1 MTSTLLFALALL
13 PGLQQNPSS
22 PPPSVEEH
30 PAPPTAPQEAGVR
43 PSQWQIVLRAATP
56 LTTTDPQHLSG
67 GVGVAHTGTSRLL
80 LQYSPSETGHLGSLR
95 VAAGFRVIRRE
106 TWQLTFD
113 LEHAQV
119 RPSRRLF
126 SGTGWQLEGHDRHQL
141 SIAAV
146 SMQFP
151 GRRFLGLIDGVE
163 IGGGQMHL
171 WRQVSARAGSET
183 LSTSRDPILESA
195 APVGMLGVRATRLLF
210 WGLEGQAHVR
220 LIGAGNS
227 RGGEVPFAHV
237 TAEWDVMRQMFR
249 SPRFGRGAFGVSGH
263 HASSRRAVS
272 YFQNGVGLTFRIDF

>member
-1 MTSTLLFALALL
+1 MTSTLLFALALI

-22 PPPSVEEH
+22 PPPSVEES
-30 PAPPTAPQEAGVR
+30 PEPPVIQEAGVR
-43 PSQWQIVLRAATP
+43 PGRWQIVLRAATP

-80 LQYSPSETGHLGSLR
+80 LEYSPSDTGRLGSIR
-95 VAAGFRVIRRE
+95 ASAGFRLVRRE
-106 TWQLTFD
+106 TWQVAFD

-126 SGTGWQLEGHDRHQL
+126 RGTGWQLDGHDRHQL
-141 SIAAV
+141 SLATM
-146 SMQFP
+146 SMQFQ
-151 GRRFLGLIDGVE
+151 GRRVFGLIDGVE
-163 IGGGQMHL
+163 IGGGRMHL
-171 WRQVSARAGSET
+171 WRLVSARADSET

-195 APVGMLGVRATRLLF
+195 ALVGMLGVRASRPLF
-210 WGLEGQAHVR
+210 WGLEGQTHVR

-237 TAEWDVMRQMFR
+237 TAEWDVMRQLFR
-249 SPRFGRGAFGVSGH
+249 SPRFGTGALGVSGH
-263 HASSRRAVS
+263 HASSKRAVS